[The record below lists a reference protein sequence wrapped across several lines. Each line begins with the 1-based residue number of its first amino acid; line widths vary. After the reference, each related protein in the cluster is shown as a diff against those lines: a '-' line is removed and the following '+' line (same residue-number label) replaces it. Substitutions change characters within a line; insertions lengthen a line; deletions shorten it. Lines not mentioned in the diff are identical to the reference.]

1 MDDFGVV
8 EYQQAVGRQQFW
20 NVEELALGDVPVLVD
35 KQFGVVALL
44 KREFGY
50 TVIGQGVVVVGYGD
64 RFRVIVHGRRACV
77 GLEVRRVYT
86 IG

>member
-8 EYQQAVGRQQFW
+8 EHQQAVGRQQFG
-20 NVEELALGDVPVLVD
+20 NVEELALRDVPVLVN

-50 TVIGQGVVVVGYGD
+50 AIVG
-64 RFRVIVHGRRACV
+64 
-77 GLEVRRVYT
+77 
-86 IG
+86 